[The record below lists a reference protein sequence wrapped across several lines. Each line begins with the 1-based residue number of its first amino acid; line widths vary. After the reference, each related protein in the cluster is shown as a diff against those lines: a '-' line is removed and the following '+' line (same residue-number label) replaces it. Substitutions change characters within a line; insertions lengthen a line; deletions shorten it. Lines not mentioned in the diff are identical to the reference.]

1 MSNYFSTVVHHYHS
15 LPTWTTTDYKDQPG
29 YLIFIA
35 ITNITD
41 DNIKDININRI
52 KFLWDDSTRSSVIDK
67 I

>member
-1 MSNYFSTVVHHYHS
+1 MQH
-15 LPTWTTTDYKDQPG
+15 
-29 YLIFIA
+29 LIFIA